1 MSRSGLPSHN
11 SPAYGTVVPFRSRI
25 PLCGWGTIGRSDV
38 AHYLENGRP
47 RCLPSSVAT
56 QARLVGSLKGR
67 ERCVVCAGL
76 SRAVRP

>member
-67 ERCVVCAGL
+67 ERCVVCAQA
-76 SRAVRP
+76 SKAVPA